1 MFYSHSEI
9 GVTVFSEA
17 EWSFVQPKN
26 EQKLRWNESNN
37 LGHQNLKL
45 SQIKKTKLNGHHL
58 DFSLEGKNTLL
69 NCNTFSP

>member
-26 EQKLRWNESNN
+26 EQKLR
-37 LGHQNLKL
+37 
-45 SQIKKTKLNGHHL
+45 
-58 DFSLEGKNTLL
+58 
-69 NCNTFSP
+69 